1 MLYLRTGANGAC
13 KSLFT
18 LKDVREKQLK
28 ELRPVCVIIGDAQD
42 PNRQYVKIK
51 PEKMQ
56 EFGWTTCTFDKWWDQ
71 PDGTIFLADECHNYL
86 PKRANGSAVPQQ
98 VSRLAEHRAR
108 GFDFF
113 LLTQHPSNI
122 DSFVTKLIGA
132 PGWHQHLK
140 RAAGGSNVTSVIQW
154 DAVNLQCEKNG
165 SGKSGQVDMRPQPKD
180 VYEWYDSAEL
190 HTGKTRIPKAAIYLA
205 VCVLLVPLLLG
216 TAGWFLWSRTVG
228 KAPPAAA
235 AVSTPGGAPVA
246 NAMTKP
252 DRPMTAGEYVAAYR
266 PRVAGL
272 LHTAPIYDKLTEPK
286 RVPVPAACVAMA
298 SKGCKCFTQDAT
310 PYPVSESVC
319 MEFVKHGSFLAF
331 QAEGEAKPGVMGQP
345 GWESAPA
352 SDPGPRLVLLDGP
365 GARDPLGAPIKR

>member
-190 HTGKTRIPKAAIYLA
+190 HTGKTRIPKAVIYLVVSA
-205 VCVLLVPLLLG
+205 VLVPLMLDQLAEFRG
-216 TAGWFLWSRTVG
+216 TVG
-228 KAPPAAA
+228 
-235 AVSTPGGAPVA
+235 VLQSLVEGG
-246 NAMTKP
+246 
-252 DRPMTAGEYVAAYR
+252 
-266 PRVAGL
+266 
-272 LHTAPIYDKLTEPK
+272 
-286 RVPVPAACVAMA
+286 
-298 SKGCKCFTQDAT
+298 
-310 PYPVSESVC
+310 
-319 MEFVKHGSFLAF
+319 
-331 QAEGEAKPGVMGQP
+331 
-345 GWESAPA
+345 
-352 SDPGPRLVLLDGP
+352 DG
-365 GARDPLGAPIKR
+365 